1 MIPTARSTNSALLS
15 SKIVFIPIFKKLRAM
30 PIPIVPA
37 PTIPTLRIYSF
48 SRISVLYTQI
58 KIKYIREELWVFA
71 WRYDWVV

>member
-1 MIPTARSTNSALLS
+1 
-15 SKIVFIPIFKKLRAM
+15 M